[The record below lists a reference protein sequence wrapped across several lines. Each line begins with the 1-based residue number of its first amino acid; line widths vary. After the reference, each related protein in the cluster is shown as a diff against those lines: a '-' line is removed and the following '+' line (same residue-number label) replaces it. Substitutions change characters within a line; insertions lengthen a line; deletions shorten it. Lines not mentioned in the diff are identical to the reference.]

1 MIWIH
6 GQKAGAP
13 SRSDPRPHLT
23 AMPRAS
29 ASSASWMASAV
40 LPIPGS
46 PVTSATRL
54 DPPRASARA
63 TRNSPSS
70 ADRPTKAAPGEAA
83 PPVLTCLNVALLR
96 GLWHCPAP
104 WLRCGPLRPQRRS
117 HGVVGTRGGTRA
129 QCHRSTRAAGL
140 LGFPS
145 TPRRKGDLRVWGM
158 PADGRALRAD
168 AGVRMFSALRDCYL
182 VAAL

>member
-23 AMPRAS
+23 ATPRAS

-83 PPVLTCLNVALLR
+83 PPVLTCLNVALLW
-96 GLWHCPAP
+96 GLWHARPRVFGA
-104 WLRCGPLRPQRRS
+104 GPRRREQR
-117 HGVVGTRGGTRA
+117 VRGRD
-129 QCHRSTRAAGL
+129 
-140 LGFPS
+140 GFPVAVRHNA
-145 TPRRKGDLRVWGM
+145 PRRG
-158 PADGRALRAD
+158 AALRLSIDLLSVQARLGG
-168 AGVRMFSALRDCYL
+168 GVSRPATTPHRN
-182 VAAL
+182 A